1 MVCCVDPQSTS
12 ELQYGFRGPRHLRSS
27 RHYSSQVTS
36 RMNLHRRAH
45 TINSRSRQGPTAHA
59 HTQAAIATWR
69 RHLKTHSALHT
80 ATQTWVCAAG
90 AQLSHPLAGLAPVEM
105 AALTNHERLSLPR
118 CASSIP
124 SSSRH
129 AERRGRAGRKR
140 VEPTKDTPHWHPV
153 TDAPHGE
160 VEPAR
165 HLRVKEGLVESR
177 AVTSLRRRRD
187 PVHLAGRRERH
198 MPLSAKPRSA
208 QLRLRPR
215 GEVAP

>member
-1 MVCCVDPQSTS
+1 MVGRKVRDAALQLIRWRRIWTCTRTEPTRYRSTAVS
-12 ELQYGFRGPRHLRSS
+12 CMVENTLRGS
-27 RHYSSQVTS
+27 RHT
-36 RMNLHRRAH
+36 
-45 TINSRSRQGPTAHA
+45 
-59 HTQAAIATWR
+59 
-69 RHLKTHSALHT
+69 ALHT
-80 ATQTWVCAAG
+80 VTQTWVCAAG

-140 VEPTKDTPHWHPV
+140 VEPTKDTPHWHAV

-165 HLRVKEGLVESR
+165 HLRVKEGLVKSR

-198 MPLSAKPRSA
+198 MPLCAKPRSA

-215 GEVAP
+215 GGVAFLLHGRCLHRAHALRCQLGQ